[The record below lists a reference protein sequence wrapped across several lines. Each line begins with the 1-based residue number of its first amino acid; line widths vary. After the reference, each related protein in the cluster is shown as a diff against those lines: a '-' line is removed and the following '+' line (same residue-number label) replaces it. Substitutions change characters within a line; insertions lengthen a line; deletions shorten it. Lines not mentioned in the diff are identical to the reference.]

1 VNQMRLAW
9 IAAQQAG
16 RLFVPPKKYCL
27 GRLLL

>member
-1 VNQMRLAW
+1 MQGLAW